1 MICLGLIFFSEY
13 DYLIGKKWVMFYEYV
28 SYLLLVEMDMVY
40 YGIFFKE
47 WVVEW
52 VKVVFENFC
61 FVMKVYSGISC

>member
-47 WVVEW
+47 
-52 VKVVFENFC
+52 
-61 FVMKVYSGISC
+61 